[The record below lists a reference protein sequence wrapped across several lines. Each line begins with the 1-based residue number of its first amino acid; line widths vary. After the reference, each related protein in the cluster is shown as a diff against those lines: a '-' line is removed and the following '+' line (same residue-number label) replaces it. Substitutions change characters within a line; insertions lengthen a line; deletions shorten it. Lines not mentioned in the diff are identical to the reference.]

1 MSKQFE
7 LGQHVLN
14 EALFYTSLWLVH
26 NHYVLQIY
34 THAVT
39 LAFM

>member
-1 MSKQFE
+1 MNFMQE
-7 LGQHVLN
+7 LD

-26 NHYVLQIY
+26 NNYVLQIY
-34 THAVT
+34 AHAVT

>member
-1 MSKQFE
+1 MNLIQE
-7 LGQHVLN
+7 LN

-26 NHYVLQIY
+26 NHYVLQMFA
-34 THAVT
+34 HAAT

>member
-1 MSKQFE
+1 MNFMQE
-7 LGQHVLN
+7 LD

-26 NHYVLQIY
+26 NHYVLQMC
-34 THAVT
+34 THAAT